1 MMIPKSLSLKN
12 KTKNSQSS
20 FQAHDSRE
28 LLSYKPFLSPTCRRK
43 AESGC
48 ARLSLKL
55 PTYQLTDDFPRRS
68 VPHSANQWRPNCQS
82 LCTPALHSPQR
93 EAGWSAPPSRIA
105 SSQACTVRAGRLLPL
120 VFSSVS
126 SSPSGSEAFGPRKE
140 GHQELRGGDIS
151 CPN

>member
-68 VPHSANQWRPNCQS
+68 VPHSANQWRPARAS
-82 LCTPALHSPQR
+82 APLLCTRLSGKQAGAPLLRESPPLRPALSGL
-93 EAGWSAPPSRIA
+93 AA
-105 SSQACTVRAGRLLPL
+105 SFL
-120 VFSSVS
+120 S
-126 SSPSGSEAFGPRKE
+126 SSPRSAPLPQGQRPSARGRKDTRSSEE
-140 GHQELRGGDIS
+140 GT
-151 CPN
+151 